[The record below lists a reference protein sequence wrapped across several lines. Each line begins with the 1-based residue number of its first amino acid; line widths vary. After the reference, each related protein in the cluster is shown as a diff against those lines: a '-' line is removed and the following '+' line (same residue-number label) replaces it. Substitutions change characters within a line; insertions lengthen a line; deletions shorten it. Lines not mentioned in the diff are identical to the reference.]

1 MAGPV
6 HVSVPGWVETGWEE
20 GAWSHGGSSRTWWK
34 RGGRLGWHLSV
45 LPIWEGRGSRTGT
58 PQLLLGGWGL
68 FDGGRCRPRCL
79 GRQST
84 QEDLQ
89 PVPVKLLVDYSIQ
102 SSLTM

>member
-1 MAGPV
+1 M
-6 HVSVPGWVETGWEE
+6 GWEE
-20 GAWSHGGSSRTWWK
+20 GAWSHGSSSCAWWK
-34 RGGRLGWHLSV
+34 RSGGLGWHLSA
-45 LPIWEGRGSRTGT
+45 LLIWEGLGSRTGI

-68 FDGGRCRPRCL
+68 FGGGRCRPRCP

-89 PVPVKLLVDYSIQ
+89 PVLVKLLVDYSIQ